1 MNPNDAMLEHHILHN
16 YHFAI
21 VSFYTKTL
29 MMGTYLQITI
39 NTTVHN
45 VLLKQNLSIRHQ
57 AISI

>member
-1 MNPNDAMLEHHILHN
+1 MNPNDAMLEHHVLYN
-16 YHFAI
+16 YHFAL

-45 VLLKQNLSIRHQ
+45 VLSKQNISIRHQ